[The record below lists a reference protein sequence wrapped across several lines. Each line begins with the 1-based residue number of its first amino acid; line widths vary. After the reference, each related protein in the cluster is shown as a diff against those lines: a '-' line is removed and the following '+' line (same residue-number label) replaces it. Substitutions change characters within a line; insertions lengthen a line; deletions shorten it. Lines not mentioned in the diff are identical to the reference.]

1 MALEDGSLLIHPD
14 RYDSLRR
21 QGMGED
27 ELASRRLLRVD
38 PQFMVIAIGLP
49 VPRFPGTTLDPPLR
63 SRFQARAIAPPPAA
77 TRKRLLSAIG
87 TASAAAPLAKAVD
100 ALDALDAMHAMRAGG
115 AAGAGGASD
124 YLLPC
129 APAGSLVPIARLAAA
144 FPLTPLAGWME
155 RILPHAST
163 SSELAS
169 LLDKFDLSPPAGA
182 SSSSSSVPRYEV
194 HALRPVHGGGPSSPA
209 AAGAAT
215 EESCGG
221 GGRSSAE
228 LSALADDG
236 RLAAVDW
243 RCTGSS
249 AAADTTTT
257 TWVPC
262 GPLGVEDVAPSAEG
276 SGGGSALGGSASGAA
291 QLHLATLPHQTE
303 LLSAL
308 MQDHHVGVDACLVGG
323 KGVGK
328 TSIARRFAASLGY
341 TPRTVFCYA
350 DLPARDLLQRRSMDE
365 AGTTIWEDAE
375 AVTAAVNGEM
385 LIVDNIH
392 RLPSGTLAAT
402 LGRLVTDRQL
412 QLPDG
417 RRLLPR
423 AQVEALRAAGEC
435 TEEELSRLVPVHPAF
450 RIVATAETPTAWL
463 AGGGGAAAGGGGGG
477 ASAGWLGSEMLGLF
491 HFHRVPGLST
501 ADHAAL
507 VSHIF
512 AVRHAAA
519 SASASA
525 SAAAAAASSSALAAE
540 ATATKLVAFH
550 EALGSPSRPGALHG
564 LSLTTRGLLRTASHA
579 ASGGSERTVARALRR
594 EVTGPRGQ
602 LNDATAAS
610 LVELMRTVGLDASA
624 AEGSAYTGV
633 GGPPLPAPVRVA
645 DGPDGAAEALIIG
658 DDCRVGGILP
668 PARPELVPEVV
679 YFDSARHTSVLREL
693 LLDFAA
699 GSHLLMIG
707 SQGVGK
713 NKLADRMLELLRR
726 EREYMQLHRDV
737 TVSALTQTPNL
748 TSGKLVWEDS
758 PLVRALTHGRV
769 LLLDE
774 ADKAPL
780 EVTCVLRSL
789 LSEGEM
795 LLSDGRRVAPK
806 GTPPAPGVLPIADG
820 FQAVVLANRPG
831 YPFLGN
837 DFFRECGDVLSCHT
851 VFNPDLLSE
860 VQLLRQYAPDV
871 PDSLLQRVA
880 SVFAD
885 LRGAPQPLPEPPL
898 PPLPSLPPALAVSN
912 PRL

>member
-1 MALEDGSLLIHPD
+1 MALEDGSLLVHPD

-87 TASAAAPLAKAVD
+87 SESAAAPLAKAVD

-144 FPLTPLAGWME
+144 FPLTPLAAWIE

-194 HALRPVHGGGPSSPA
+194 HALRPVHGGPSSPA
-209 AAGAAT
+209 AAGAAA
-215 EESCGG
+215 EESGG
-221 GGRSSAE
+221 GGDWGSAE

-249 AAADTTTT
+249 AAAETTTT

-262 GPLGVEDVAPSAEG
+262 GPLGVEDVAVAAD
-276 SGGGSALGGSASGAA
+276 GGGGGGALGGSASGAA

-402 LGRLVTDRQL
+402 LGRLITDRQL

-435 TEEELSRLVPVHPAF
+435 TEEELSL
-450 RIVATAETPTAWL
+450 I
-463 AGGGGAAAGGGGGG
+463 
-477 ASAGWLGSEMLGLF
+477 
-491 HFHRVPGLST
+491 
-501 ADHAAL
+501 
-507 VSHIF
+507 HI
-512 AVRHAAA
+512 
-519 SASASA
+519 
-525 SAAAAAASSSALAAE
+525 
-540 ATATKLVAFH
+540 
-550 EALGSPSRPGALHG
+550 
-564 LSLTTRGLLRTASHA
+564 
-579 ASGGSERTVARALRR
+579 
-594 EVTGPRGQ
+594 
-602 LNDATAAS
+602 
-610 LVELMRTVGLDASA
+610 
-624 AEGSAYTGV
+624 
-633 GGPPLPAPVRVA
+633 
-645 DGPDGAAEALIIG
+645 
-658 DDCRVGGILP
+658 
-668 PARPELVPEVV
+668 
-679 YFDSARHTSVLREL
+679 
-693 LLDFAA
+693 
-699 GSHLLMIG
+699 
-707 SQGVGK
+707 
-713 NKLADRMLELLRR
+713 
-726 EREYMQLHRDV
+726 
-737 TVSALTQTPNL
+737 
-748 TSGKLVWEDS
+748 
-758 PLVRALTHGRV
+758 
-769 LLLDE
+769 
-774 ADKAPL
+774 
-780 EVTCVLRSL
+780 
-789 LSEGEM
+789 
-795 LLSDGRRVAPK
+795 
-806 GTPPAPGVLPIADG
+806 
-820 FQAVVLANRPG
+820 
-831 YPFLGN
+831 
-837 DFFRECGDVLSCHT
+837 
-851 VFNPDLLSE
+851 
-860 VQLLRQYAPDV
+860 
-871 PDSLLQRVA
+871 
-880 SVFAD
+880 
-885 LRGAPQPLPEPPL
+885 
-898 PPLPSLPPALAVSN
+898 
-912 PRL
+912 